1 MMKEKDNKRNYQICN
16 ERNDLRNNERNNETS
31 NKMSNG
37 INNETSDEISNE
49 MSNEI
54 SNERNYES
62 NNKKNNESY
71 NIRGTEKGTVRN
83 KLSYIR
89 KKYFGTKQFYRMTL
103 GVAIPIMIQNGIT
116 NFVGLLDNIM
126 VGQIGTEQMSGIA
139 IINQLLLVYNLA
151 IFGAVSGAGIFTA
164 QFYGKQD
171 HEGVRHTFRFK
182 LYIAALITLGS
193 ILILTFFGEDL
204 IAMYLQGE
212 DKGLSIE
219 EALRCGKQYL
229 WIICFG
235 LLPFAIEQAYVGT
248 LRECGETVVPM
259 IAGIV
264 AVFVNLALN
273 YVLIFGKFGCPMLG
287 AAGAAIAT
295 VVSRYVEAAIVIIWT
310 HRHTGRMPFI
320 VQAFSSWRV
329 PAALC
334 GQIIRR
340 GTPLM
345 VNEVLWAA
353 GIAMINQCYS
363 VRSFE
368 AVAVGNIA
376 STISNIFNICFIA
389 FGDAIAI
396 VVGQY
401 LGAGK
406 FQEAKDTDT
415 KLITFCVTL
424 CIPLGVILY
433 LTAPLFPQLYKT
445 TDEVRRLAAE
455 YLRVSAVFMPVWAFI
470 HASYF
475 TLRSGG
481 KTMIT
486 FLFDSVY
493 LWVIAYPLA
502 YVLSRYTGISLI
514 PMYACVQSIDII
526 KCVIGFVLVK
536 KGVWINNIVSAG
548 QAKQSAEA

>member
-1 MMKEKDNKRNYQICN
+1 MKEKDNKRNYQICN

>member
-1 MMKEKDNKRNYQICN
+1 MKEKDNKKNNQISN
-16 ERNDLRNNERNNETS
+16 DKNDLRNN
-31 NKMSNG
+31 G
-37 INNETSDEISNE
+37 TSDEISNV
-49 MSNEI
+49 MSNE
-54 SNERNYES
+54 SKNERNNEIYDIRSSES
-62 NNKKNNESY
+62 NNQSCD
-71 NIRGTEKGTVRN
+71 IRRDEKGTVRN
-83 KLSYIR
+83 WFSNFR

-182 LYIAALITLGS
+182 LYIATLITLGS

-248 LRECGETVVPM
+248 LRECGETVVSM

-320 VQAFSSWRV
+320 VRAFSSWRV

-455 YLRVSAVFMPVWAFI
+455 YLMVSAVFMPVWAFM

-481 KTMIT
+481 KTIIT

-502 YVLSRYTGISLI
+502 YVLSRYTAISLI

-526 KCVIGFVLVK
+526 KCVIGFILVK
-536 KGVWINNIVSAG
+536 KGIWINNIVSVG
-548 QAKQSAEA
+548 QEKQSAEA

>member
-1 MMKEKDNKRNYQICN
+1 MKERDNI
-16 ERNDLRNNERNNETS
+16 RNNETS
-31 NKMSNG
+31 NKT
-37 INNETSDEISNE
+37 NNETSNKTN
-49 MSNEI
+49 NEI
-54 SNERNYES
+54 SNETIYER
-62 NNKKNNESY
+62 NNKSKNEGYDVGS
-71 NIRGTEKGTVRN
+71 TEKGTVRN
-83 KLSYIR
+83 WLSNIR
-89 KKYFGTKQFYRMTL
+89 KKYFGTRQFYRMTL
-103 GVAIPIMIQNGIT
+103 GIAVPIMIQNGIT
-116 NFVGLLDNIM
+116 NFVSLLDNIM

-139 IINQLLLVYNLA
+139 IVNQLLLVFNLA

-171 HEGVRHTFRFK
+171 HEGIRHTFRFK
-182 LYIAALITLGS
+182 LYIAALITIGS
-193 ILILTFFGEDL
+193 ILILTFFGENL

-264 AVFVNLALN
+264 AVLVNLVLN
-273 YVLIFGKFGCPMLG
+273 YILIFGKFGCPVLG
-287 AAGAAIAT
+287 VAGAAIAT

-310 HRHTGRMPFI
+310 HCHRERMPFI
-320 VQAFSSWRV
+320 VGAFSSWRV
-329 PAALC
+329 PTALC

-363 VRSFE
+363 MSSFE

-376 STISNIFNICFIA
+376 STISNIFSICFIA

-406 FQEAKDTDT
+406 FQEARDTDT
-415 KLITFCVTL
+415 KLITFSVAI
-424 CIPLGVILY
+424 CIPLGIILY
-433 LTAPLFPQLYKT
+433 LAAPLFPQLYKT

-455 YLRVSAVFMPVWAFI
+455 YLRVSAVFLPIWAFM

-514 PMYACVQSIDII
+514 PMYACVQSIDLV
-526 KCVIGFVLVK
+526 KCVIGFILVK